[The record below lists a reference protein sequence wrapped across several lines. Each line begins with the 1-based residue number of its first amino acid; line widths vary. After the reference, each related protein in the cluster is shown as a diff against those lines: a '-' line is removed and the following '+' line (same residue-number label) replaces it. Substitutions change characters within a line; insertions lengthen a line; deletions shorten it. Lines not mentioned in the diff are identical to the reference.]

1 MNRGKEGDN
10 HASLTGRS
18 KSERLAYTQPEYSP
32 TLSPPCDD
40 RHAAFSIVLVGIQ
53 IAEYFPSEATLTRS
67 IACIQ
72 IVRFWMATQMRTAC
86 AAATVAVCGAQPK
99 HGSAPHEML
108 AGATGSGPA

>member
-18 KSERLAYTQPEYSP
+18 KSDRLAYTQPEYSP

-53 IAEYFPSEATLTRS
+53 IADSVSTSRS
-67 IACIQ
+67 RRYMVLSAQNIHF
-72 IVRFWMATQMRTAC
+72 RLRLPC
-86 AAATVAVCGAQPK
+86 A
-99 HGSAPHEML
+99 L
-108 AGATGSGPA
+108 RPADERVLGLIRLGR